1 MMLEGIPLEYEPPLG
16 IGKEGRFKF
25 FRKSP
30 QHCYGQVWGEFFFFS
45 KIIYQGLLEG
55 DEIREYIIEGIV

>member
-1 MMLEGIPLEYEPPLG
+1 MMCGRNPLEYEPPLG

-30 QHCYGQVWGEFFFFS
+30 QHCYGQVWGEFFFENR
-45 KIIYQGLLEG
+45 ILGVTEG
-55 DEIREYIIEGIV
+55 DGIRG

>member
-1 MMLEGIPLEYEPPLG
+1 MLEGIPLEYEPPLG

-30 QHCYGQVWGEFFFFS
+30 QHCYGQVWGEFFFRKS
-45 KIIYQGLLEG
+45 Y
-55 DEIREYIIEGIV
+55 IRGY

>member
-1 MMLEGIPLEYEPPLG
+1 MLEEIPLEYEPPLG

-30 QHCYGQVWGEFFFFS
+30 QHCYGQVWGEFFFFKNRIS
-45 KIIYQGLLEG
+45 GVTEG
-55 DEIREYIIEGIV
+55 DGIRG